1 MKKNKP
7 MLHDPHIIN
16 RVKQY
21 LEENVDKKFLDVS
34 VMTRQLMERYP
45 EYTRRKQA
53 PFRALVEQAY
63 RIVSHSYGLE
73 SQPSSGD
80 ESDGSDLEVMD
91 DSASSNLMNNLM
103 NSLYQKPKDN
113 SNAPK
118 SATANKQT
126 AGEAIDISSDDDSVD
141 DNCTNGKPDGTNATA
156 ANSKKS
162 LSGIILNKI
171 KDDSTKG
178 SSSTVTTDAIGS
190 AGSVT
195 ATGAHKRHEFP
206 ESSDQQNQQQPN
218 KKQKN
223 DRASSQPY
231 DRNDQHTQQ
240 YRQQQQQ
247 QLQHQQN
254 QRWNRLSN
262 YQQQQQQQQQQNND
276 AGPFSTVAS
285 NQINQQ
291 RQRKFKKEVVLRKS
305 RETFQDIGGMEKTL
319 KELCE
324 LLMHI
329 KAPDIYFVLGL
340 MPPRGLLL
348 HGPPGSGKTLL
359 AHAIAG
365 QLNLPLI
372 EVAATEL
379 IAGVSGESEERIR
392 DVFEQAAIYAPS
404 VLFIDEIDAISSN
417 RSFAQKDMERRVV
430 SQLISCLDNL
440 KLTEDGQSVLVIGA
454 TTRPDVLDPA
464 LRRVGRFD
472 HEVAI
477 GIPTRKDRKDIL
489 TIICYGLSI
498 EPKCDFD
505 KIAELTPGYVG
516 ADLLAL
522 VSRAA
527 TIAVKRKCAECI
539 RAFQL
544 ESQRNITIVDLDDE
558 ADEGT
563 DVNSKQVEQKKT
575 GKLAKDKKQNKTVEE
590 EIVVV
595 GEKSD
600 DPKRDSNEVSAD
612 AEENVENSTNGTA
625 AKAEETDKTPKK
637 GSEAMDVD
645 EVVNEETKEDAS
657 KTEEEN
663 AEKKDENVQMADSTG
678 KELDGSDEATKDAN
692 KKTETANATAADK
705 TSANDVREA
714 ADTIDPQNI
723 SEPSLLELLNWLENP
738 PADLTCASDFC
749 ITLDDF
755 FEAVKVVQPSSKRE
769 GFITVPDVT
778 WNDVGALQDIREELQ
793 LAVLAPVKFP
803 EKLITLGL
811 TAPSGVLLCGP
822 PGCGKTL
829 LAKAIANEAGINFI
843 SVKGPELMNMY
854 VGESERAVRA
864 CFQRARNSAPCVI
877 FFDEFDSLC
886 PKRSDG
892 NESGAGTRVVNQL
905 LTEMDGVEERKGVY
919 ILAASNRPDII
930 DPAILRPGRLDTIL
944 YVGLPQKEER
954 IEILKATTKNR
965 TKPELAEDVDF
976 VALSDSTDGYT
987 GADLAGLVRQA
998 SMVALKE
1005 SIHNP
1010 ESTDLHVRKKHFDY
1024 ALKLVRPSVT
1034 VQDRKTYEKLRLKY
1048 AAPRNTAECAE

>member
-7 MLHDPHIIN
+7 LLHDPLIIN

-21 LEENVDKKFLDVS
+21 LEENVDKKFLDVT

-80 ESDGSDLEVMD
+80 DSDGSDLEVMD
-91 DSASSNLMNNLM
+91 DSVSSNLMNNLM
-103 NSLYQKPKDN
+103 NNLYQKPKT
-113 SNAPK
+113 NAMK
-118 SATANKQT
+118 QTTTKQT
-126 AGEAIDISSDDDSVD
+126 AGEAIDISSDDDSAD
-141 DNCTNGKPDGTNATA
+141 DTCTNGKSSDGIAQNAT
-156 ANSKKS
+156 STTKS
-162 LSGIILNKI
+162 FSGVILTKSNVPQE
-171 KDDSTKG
+171 SSSKG
-178 SSSTVTTDAIGS
+178 SSNSATTDSTSGV
-190 AGSVT
+190 SVT
-195 ATGAHKRHEFP
+195 LGAQKRHEFP
-206 ESSDQQNQQQPN
+206 ESTEQQQQPH

-223 DRASSQPY
+223 DRTAQLY
-231 DRNDQHTQQ
+231 DRRDNE
-240 YRQQQQQ
+240 QQQQQ
-247 QLQHQQN
+247 HMRQQLQQM
-254 QRWNRLSN
+254 QRSNRLSG
-262 YQQQQQQQQQQNND
+262 YQQNND
-276 AGPFSTVAS
+276 AAS
-285 NQINQQ
+285 GAFPTTASSQINQL

-329 KAPDIYFVLGL
+329 KSPDIYFVLGL

-348 HGPPGSGKTLL
+348 HGPPGCGKTLL

-392 DVFEQAAIYAPS
+392 DVFEQATMYAPS

-417 RSFAQKDMERRVV
+417 RSMAQKDMERRIV
-430 SQLISCLDNL
+430 SQLISSLDNL

-489 TIICYGLSI
+489 TIICYGLLIDSN
-498 EPKCDFD
+498 CDFD

-527 TIAVKRKCAECI
+527 TIAVKRKCSECI

-558 ADEGT
+558 ADEST
-563 DVNSKQVEQKKT
+563 DASNKPAE
-575 GKLAKDKKQNKTVEE
+575 QNKNGKDEASIDANAKVEDEQTVEGTQSNATSSAE
-590 EIVVV
+590 KAATED
-595 GEKSD
+595 GEAKPESQ
-600 DPKRDSNEVSAD
+600 
-612 AEENVENSTNGTA
+612 TNG
-625 AKAEETDKTPKK
+625 AETIEATTTEKK
-637 GSEAMDVD
+637 DAEAMDVD
-645 EVVNEETKEDAS
+645 VEGEDAAKAESSNNATNVQIADSSVKSTEVV
-657 KTEEEN
+657 
-663 AEKKDENVQMADSTG
+663 
-678 KELDGSDEATKDAN
+678 AT
-692 KKTETANATAADK
+692 
-705 TSANDVREA
+705 
-714 ADTIDPQNI
+714 TIDDTKTVESSKPSSNTTTDAPNL
-723 SEPSLLELLNWLENP
+723 SDPSLLELLNWLDNP
-738 PADLTCASDFC
+738 PTDLTCASEFC
-749 ITLDDF
+749 ITIEDF
-755 FEAVKVVQPSSKRE
+755 MEAVKVVQPSSKRE

-778 WNDVGALQDIREELQ
+778 WADVGSLQDIREELQ

-803 EKLITLGL
+803 EKLLTLGL

-886 PKRSDG
+886 PKRSDT
-892 NESGAGTRVVNQL
+892 NEGGSGTRVVNQL
-905 LTEMDGVEERKGVY
+905 LTEMDGVEDRKGVY

-954 IEILKATTKNR
+954 VAILEATTKQR
-965 TKPELAEDVDF
+965 TRPELADDVDF
-976 VALSDSTDGYT
+976 TAIAECTDGYT
-987 GADLAGLVRQA
+987 GADLAGLVRQSA
-998 SMVALKE
+998 MLALKE

-1010 ESTDLHVRKKHFDY
+1010 DSMDLRVRKSHFEH
-1024 ALKLVRPSVT
+1024 AIKLIRPSVSA
-1034 VQDRKTYEKLRLKY
+1034 QDRKTYEKLRLKY
-1048 AAPRNTAECAE
+1048 AAPRSPTTTTDENAE

>member
-7 MLHDPHIIN
+7 LLHDPLIIN

-21 LEENVDKKFLDVS
+21 LEENVDKKFLDVT

-80 ESDGSDLEVMD
+80 DSDGSDLEVMD
-91 DSASSNLMNNLM
+91 DSVSSNLMNNLM
-103 NSLYQKPKDN
+103 NNLYQKPKT
-113 SNAPK
+113 NAMK
-118 SATANKQT
+118 QTTTKQT
-126 AGEAIDISSDDDSVD
+126 AGEAIDISSDDDSAD
-141 DNCTNGKPDGTNATA
+141 DTCTNGKSSDGIAQNAT
-156 ANSKKS
+156 STTKS
-162 LSGIILNKI
+162 FSGVILTKSNVPQE
-171 KDDSTKG
+171 SSSKG
-178 SSSTVTTDAIGS
+178 SSNSATTDSTSGV
-190 AGSVT
+190 SVT
-195 ATGAHKRHEFP
+195 LGAQKRHEFP
-206 ESSDQQNQQQPN
+206 ESTEQQQQPH

-223 DRASSQPY
+223 DRTAQLY
-231 DRNDQHTQQ
+231 DRRDNE
-240 YRQQQQQ
+240 QQQQQ
-247 QLQHQQN
+247 HMRQQLQQM
-254 QRWNRLSN
+254 QRSNRLSG
-262 YQQQQQQQQQQNND
+262 YQQNND
-276 AGPFSTVAS
+276 AAS
-285 NQINQQ
+285 GAFPTTASSQINQL

-329 KAPDIYFVLGL
+329 KSPDIYFVLGL

-348 HGPPGSGKTLL
+348 HGPPGCGKTLL

-392 DVFEQAAIYAPS
+392 DVFEQATMYAPS

-417 RSFAQKDMERRVV
+417 RSMAQKDMERRIV
-430 SQLISCLDNL
+430 SQLISSLDNL

-489 TIICYGLSI
+489 TIICYGLLIDSN
-498 EPKCDFD
+498 CDFD

-527 TIAVKRKCAECI
+527 TIAVKRKCSECI

-558 ADEGT
+558 ADEST
-563 DVNSKQVEQKKT
+563 DASNKPAE
-575 GKLAKDKKQNKTVEE
+575 QNKNGKDEAS
-590 EIVVV
+590 I
-595 GEKSD
+595 
-600 DPKRDSNEVSAD
+600 D
-612 AEENVENSTNGTA
+612 AN
-625 AKAEETDKTPKK
+625 AKAEDEQTAEGTQSNATSSAEKAATEDGEEKPESQTNGAEAIEATTTEKK
-637 GSEAMDVD
+637 DAEAMDVD
-645 EVVNEETKEDAS
+645 VEGEDAAKAESSNNATNVQIADSSVKSTEVV
-657 KTEEEN
+657 
-663 AEKKDENVQMADSTG
+663 
-678 KELDGSDEATKDAN
+678 AT
-692 KKTETANATAADK
+692 
-705 TSANDVREA
+705 
-714 ADTIDPQNI
+714 TIDDTKTVESSKPSSNTTTDAPNL
-723 SEPSLLELLNWLENP
+723 SDPSLLELLNWLDNP
-738 PADLTCASDFC
+738 PTDLTCASEFC
-749 ITLDDF
+749 ITIEDF
-755 FEAVKVVQPSSKRE
+755 MEAVKVVQPSSKRE

-778 WNDVGALQDIREELQ
+778 WADVGSLQDIREELQ

-803 EKLITLGL
+803 EKLLTLGL

-886 PKRSDG
+886 PKRSDT
-892 NESGAGTRVVNQL
+892 NEGGSGTRVVNQL
-905 LTEMDGVEERKGVY
+905 LTEMDGVEDRKGVY

-954 IEILKATTKNR
+954 VAILEATTKQR
-965 TKPELAEDVDF
+965 TRPELADDVDF
-976 VALSDSTDGYT
+976 TAIAECTDGYT
-987 GADLAGLVRQA
+987 GADLAGLVRQSA
-998 SMVALKE
+998 MLALKE

-1010 ESTDLHVRKKHFDY
+1010 DSMDLRVRKSHFEH
-1024 ALKLVRPSVT
+1024 AIKLIRPSVSA
-1034 VQDRKTYEKLRLKY
+1034 QDRKTYEKLRLKY
-1048 AAPRNTAECAE
+1048 AAPRSPTTTTDENAE

>member
-7 MLHDPHIIN
+7 ILHDPLIIN

-80 ESDGSDLEVMD
+80 DSDGSDLEVMD
-91 DSASSNLMNNLM
+91 DSVSSNLMNNLM
-103 NSLYQKPKDN
+103 NNLYQKPK
-113 SNAPK
+113 SNISKP
-118 SATANKQT
+118 TTTKQT
-126 AGEAIDISSDDDSVD
+126 ASEAIDISSDDDSGD
-141 DNCTNGKPDGTNATA
+141 DNCTNGKSLDGINNASSTT
-156 ANSKKS
+156 KS
-162 LSGIILNKI
+162 FSGVILTKGNVPAE
-171 KDDSTKG
+171 SSSKG
-178 SSSTVTTDAIGS
+178 SSNSTNTESTL
-190 AGSVT
+190 
-195 ATGAHKRHEFP
+195 GAQKRHEFP
-206 ESSDQQNQQQPN
+206 ESTDQQQLPSKKQRNDRTSQLYERGQTEQQPQN
-218 KKQKN
+218 I
-223 DRASSQPY
+223 R
-231 DRNDQHTQQ
+231 QQ
-240 YRQQQQQ
+240 IQQQQM
-247 QLQHQQN
+247 
-254 QRWNRLSN
+254 QRANRLSN
-262 YQQQQQQQQQQNND
+262 YQLGSD
-276 AGPFSTVAS
+276 AAVSGSS
-285 NQINQQ
+285 NQMNQL

-329 KAPDIYFVLGL
+329 KSPDIYFVLGL

-348 HGPPGSGKTLL
+348 HGPPGCGKTLL

-392 DVFEQAAIYAPS
+392 DVFEQATIYSPS

-417 RSFAQKDMERRVV
+417 RSMAQKDMERRIV
-430 SQLISCLDNL
+430 SQLISSLDTL
-440 KLTEDGQSVLVIGA
+440 KTTEEGQNVLVIGA

-489 TIICYGLSI
+489 TIICYGLSVDS
-498 EPKCDFD
+498 KCDFD

-527 TIAVKRKCAECI
+527 TIAVKRKCSEYI

-558 ADEGT
+558 ADEST
-563 DVNSKQVEQKKT
+563 DTNNKQNEQNKDEASINANTKVDDEQKQT
-575 GKLAKDKKQNKTVEE
+575 TEGETVESNS
-590 EIVVV
+590 EIKDNDAD
-595 GEKSD
+595 GEMSEK
-600 DPKRDSNEVSAD
+600 N
-612 AEENVENSTNGTA
+612 TNGTTTNDNVSTTEKKATEAMEVDEGDEA
-625 AKAEETDKTPKK
+625 AKIEEETNTTNVQIPDSSEKTT
-637 GSEAMDVD
+637 
-645 EVVNEETKEDAS
+645 EVVSSA
-657 KTEEEN
+657 
-663 AEKKDENVQMADSTG
+663 
-678 KELDGSDEATKDAN
+678 DEAKANENTNVTPTTTTTESSSDPTDALN
-692 KKTETANATAADK
+692 
-705 TSANDVREA
+705 V
-714 ADTIDPQNI
+714 
-723 SEPSLLELLNWLENP
+723 SEPSLLELLNWLDNP
-738 PADLTCASDFC
+738 PTDLTCAADFC
-749 ITLDDF
+749 ITIEDF
-755 FEAVKVVQPSSKRE
+755 MEAVKVVQPSSKRE

-778 WNDVGALQDIREELQ
+778 WADIGSLQNIREELQ

-886 PKRSDG
+886 PKRSDT
-892 NESGAGTRVVNQL
+892 NEGGSGTRVVNQL
-905 LTEMDGVEERKGVY
+905 LTEMDGVEDRKGVY

-944 YVGLPQKEER
+944 YVGLPQTDER
-954 IEILKATTKNR
+954 VEILQATTKNR
-965 TKPELAEDVDF
+965 TRPELADDVDF
-976 VALSDSTDGYT
+976 TAISASTDGYT

-998 SMVALKE
+998 SMLALKE
-1005 SIHNP
+1005 SINSP
-1010 ESTDLHVRKKHFDY
+1010 DATDLRVRKAHFDT
-1024 ALKLVRPSVT
+1024 ALKLIRPSVSA
-1034 VQDRKTYEKLRLKY
+1034 QDRKTYEKLRLKY
-1048 AAPRNTAECAE
+1048 AAPREEPSIRAENAE

>member
-7 MLHDPHIIN
+7 LLHDPLIIN

-80 ESDGSDLEVMD
+80 DSDGSDLEVMD
-91 DSASSNLMNNLM
+91 DSVSSNLMNNLM
-103 NSLYQKPKDN
+103 NNLYQKPKT
-113 SNAPK
+113 NA
-118 SATANKQT
+118 SKQT
-126 AGEAIDISSDDDSVD
+126 TTKQSAGEAIDISSDDDSAD
-141 DNCTNGKPDGTNATA
+141 DTCTNGKSSDGIAQNAT
-156 ANSKKS
+156 STTKS
-162 LSGIILNKI
+162 FSGVILTKSNVPQE
-171 KDDSTKG
+171 SSSKG
-178 SSSTVTTDAIGS
+178 SSNSATTDSTSGV
-190 AGSVT
+190 SVT
-195 ATGAHKRHEFP
+195 LGAQKRHEFP
-206 ESSDQQNQQQPN
+206 ESTEQQQQPH
-218 KKQKN
+218 KKQRN
-223 DRASSQPY
+223 DRTTQPF
-231 DRNDQHTQQ
+231 DRRDNE
-240 YRQQQQQ
+240 QQQQHMRQ
-247 QLQHQQN
+247 QLQQQQM
-254 QRWNRLSN
+254 QRSNRLSS
-262 YQQQQQQQQQQNND
+262 YQQNND
-276 AGPFSTVAS
+276 AAS
-285 NQINQQ
+285 GAFPTTASSQINQL

-329 KAPDIYFVLGL
+329 KSPDIYFVLGL

-348 HGPPGSGKTLL
+348 HGPPGCGKTLL

-392 DVFEQAAIYAPS
+392 DVFEQATMYAPS

-417 RSFAQKDMERRVV
+417 RSMAQKDMERRIV
-430 SQLISCLDNL
+430 SQLISSLDNL

-489 TIICYGLSI
+489 TIICYGLLIDSN
-498 EPKCDFD
+498 CDFD

-527 TIAVKRKCAECI
+527 TIAVKRKCSECI

-558 ADEGT
+558 ADEST
-563 DVNSKQVEQKKT
+563 DASNKQAEQDKNGKEKASIDTNDKT
-575 GKLAKDKKQNKTVEE
+575 DDEHNAEEAQTTATSSVTNADTENAEGKPEGQTNGAETVEATTT
-590 EIVVV
+590 
-595 GEKSD
+595 EK
-600 DPKRDSNEVSAD
+600 KD
-612 AEENVENSTNGTA
+612 A
-625 AKAEETDKTPKK
+625 
-637 GSEAMDVD
+637 EAMDVD
-645 EVVNEETKEDAS
+645 VEGEDAAKAES
-657 KTEEEN
+657 SNN
-663 AEKKDENVQMADSTG
+663 ATNVQIADSSVKST
-678 KELDGSDEATKDAN
+678 EIVAT
-692 KKTETANATAADK
+692 
-705 TSANDVREA
+705 
-714 ADTIDPQNI
+714 TIDDTKTGESSKPSSNTTDAPNL
-723 SEPSLLELLNWLENP
+723 SEPSLLELLNWLDNP
-738 PADLTCASDFC
+738 PTDLTCASEFC
-749 ITLDDF
+749 ITIEDF
-755 FEAVKVVQPSSKRE
+755 MEAVKVVQPSSKRE

-778 WNDVGALQDIREELQ
+778 WADVGSLQDIREELQ

-803 EKLITLGL
+803 EKLVTLGL

-854 VGESERAVRA
+854 VGESERAVRS

-886 PKRSDG
+886 PKRSDT
-892 NESGAGTRVVNQL
+892 NEGGSGTRVVNQL
-905 LTEMDGVEERKGVY
+905 LTEMDGVEDRKGVY

-954 IEILKATTKNR
+954 VAILEATTKQR
-965 TKPELAEDVDF
+965 TRPELADDVDF
-976 VALSDSTDGYT
+976 TAVAECTDGYT
-987 GADLAGLVRQA
+987 GADLAGLVRQSA
-998 SMVALKE
+998 MLALKE

-1010 ESTDLHVRKKHFDY
+1010 DSTDLRVRKSHFDL
-1024 ALKLVRPSVT
+1024 ALKLIRPSVSA
-1034 VQDRKTYEKLRLKY
+1034 QDRKTYEKLRLKY
-1048 AAPRNTAECAE
+1048 AAPRSPTTTDDNAE

>member
-7 MLHDPHIIN
+7 MLHDPLIIN

-80 ESDGSDLEVMD
+80 DSDGSDLEVMD
-91 DSASSNLMNNLM
+91 DSVSSNLMNNLM
-103 NSLYQKPKDN
+103 NNLYQKPKT
-113 SNAPK
+113 NASKP
-118 SATANKQT
+118 TTTKQT
-126 AGEAIDISSDDDSVD
+126 AGEAIDISSDDDSAD
-141 DNCTNGKPDGTNATA
+141 DNCTNGKSSDGTTVQNASSTT
-156 ANSKKS
+156 KS
-162 LSGIILNKI
+162 FAGVILTKTNVPAE
-171 KDDSTKG
+171 SSSKG
-178 SSSTVTTDAIGS
+178 SSNSATTDSTSGV
-190 AGSVT
+190 SVT
-195 ATGAHKRHEFP
+195 LGAQKRHEFP
-206 ESSDQQNQQQPN
+206 ESTEQQQQPN

-223 DRASSQPY
+223 DRTPQLY
-231 DRNDQHTQQ
+231 DRGHNE
-240 YRQQQQQ
+240 
-247 QLQHQQN
+247 
-254 QRWNRLSN
+254 
-262 YQQQQQQQQQQNND
+262 QQQQQQQMRQQLQQIVRSNRLANYQQQNSD
-276 AGPFSTVAS
+276 AASGAFPTTAS
-285 NQINQQ
+285 NQINQL

-329 KAPDIYFVLGL
+329 KSPDIYFVLGL

-348 HGPPGSGKTLL
+348 HGPPGCGKTLL

-392 DVFEQAAIYAPS
+392 DVFEQATMYAPS

-417 RSFAQKDMERRVV
+417 RSMAQKDMERRIV
-430 SQLISCLDNL
+430 SQLISSLDNL

-489 TIICYGLSI
+489 TIICYGLSVDS
-498 EPKCDFD
+498 KCDFD

-527 TIAVKRKCAECI
+527 TIAVKRKCSECI

-558 ADEGT
+558 ADEST
-563 DVNSKQVEQKKT
+563 DASNKLAEQNKNDKDEASIDTNSKADDAQPAAEAQT
-575 GKLAKDKKQNKTVEE
+575 DEPTSAAK
-590 EIVVV
+590 
-595 GEKSD
+595 
-600 DPKRDSNEVSAD
+600 AD
-612 AEENVENSTNGTA
+612 TENAEEQPEGQTNGTEPVEA
-625 AKAEETDKTPKK
+625 TTTEKK
-637 GSEAMDVD
+637 DAEAMDVD
-645 EVVNEETKEDAS
+645 VEGEEAAKAEASSNTTNVQVADSSVKSSTDAVS
-657 KTEEEN
+657 TM
-663 AEKKDENVQMADSTG
+663 DENKTTDST
-678 KELDGSDEATKDAN
+678 KPSSNT
-692 KKTETANATAADK
+692 T
-705 TSANDVREA
+705 DV
-714 ADTIDPQNI
+714 PNL
-723 SEPSLLELLNWLENP
+723 SEPSLLELLNWLDNP
-738 PADLTCASDFC
+738 PTDLTCAAEFC
-749 ITLDDF
+749 ITIEDF
-755 FEAVKVVQPSSKRE
+755 MDAVKVVQPSSKRE

-778 WNDVGALQDIREELQ
+778 WADVGSLHDIREELQ

-886 PKRSDG
+886 PKRSDT
-892 NESGAGTRVVNQL
+892 NEGGSGTRVVNQL
-905 LTEMDGVEERKGVY
+905 LTEMDGVEDRKGVY

-954 IEILKATTKNR
+954 VAILEATTKQR
-965 TKPELAEDVDF
+965 TRPELADDVDF
-976 VALSDSTDGYT
+976 TAIAEFTDGYT
-987 GADLAGLVRQA
+987 GADLAGLVRQSA
-998 SMVALKE
+998 MLALKE

-1010 ESTDLHVRKKHFDY
+1010 ESTDLRVRKSHFDL
-1024 ALKLVRPSVT
+1024 ALRLIRPSVSA
-1034 VQDRKTYEKLRLKY
+1034 QDRKTYEKLRLKY
-1048 AAPRNTAECAE
+1048 AAPRNPTTTDDNAE